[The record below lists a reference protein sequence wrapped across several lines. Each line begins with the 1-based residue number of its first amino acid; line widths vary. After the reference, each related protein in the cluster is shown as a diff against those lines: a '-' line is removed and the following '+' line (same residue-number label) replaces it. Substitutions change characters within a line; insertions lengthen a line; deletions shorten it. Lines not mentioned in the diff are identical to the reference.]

1 MKLKAVYN
9 AVIVKPVELD
19 EEHYGN
25 IIVPD
30 LGSEKNKMGEII
42 SVGPGNNMPGV
53 GFVETLFKEGDRVV
67 LPTMGFT
74 RFDYESQE
82 YWIGPENQ
90 VLAKINE

>member
-1 MKLKAVYN
+1 MKLEALYN
-9 AVIVKPVELD
+9 AVIVKPIEVE
-19 EEHYGN
+19 EMMYGN
-25 IIVPD
+25 IVVPD
-30 LGSEKNKMGEII
+30 VSSETNKSGEVVA
-42 SVGPGNNMPGV
+42 VGAGHHINGV
-53 GFVETLFKEGDRVV
+53 GFVETQLQVGDRVV